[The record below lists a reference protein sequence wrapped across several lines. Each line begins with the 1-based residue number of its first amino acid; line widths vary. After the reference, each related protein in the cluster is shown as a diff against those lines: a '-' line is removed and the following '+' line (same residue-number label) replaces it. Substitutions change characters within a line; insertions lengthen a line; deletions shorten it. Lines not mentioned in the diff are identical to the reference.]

1 VRPDKEIDMKRL
13 SNLLAW
19 LSLAI
24 VAAVA
29 ALNWST
35 LMAPASLN
43 LLVTEVQA
51 PLGGVMLGLAA
62 AVLALFF
69 VAYLRSQI
77 GSLLETRKLLL
88 EVQRVQGLADK
99 AEASRI
105 DNLQHLMVTEFRL
118 LNERLSANAPAA
130 PREPETEQPFRPLGL
145 TEIVAGQRAA

>member
-1 VRPDKEIDMKRL
+1 MKRI

-19 LSLAI
+19 ISLAV
-24 VAAVA
+24 VAAFA
-29 ALNWST
+29 ALNWAT

-43 LLVTEVQA
+43 LLVAEVQA
-51 PLGGVMLGLAA
+51 PLGIVMLGLAA
-62 AVLALFF
+62 VILALFF

-77 GSLLETRKLLL
+77 GSLLETRKLLM

-118 LNERLSANAPAA
+118 LNERLSTGAAAPA
-130 PREPETEQPFRPLGL
+130 PREPQPEQPFRPLGL